1 MRKIKAIFKKEW
13 DRVTKDKRLLFSV
26 MLLPGLMIFIIYSF
40 MGNAMTSMVDNLDT
54 NLAMVNAPESWV
66 STL

>member
-26 MLLPGLMIFIIYSF
+26 MLLPGLMILIIYSF
-40 MGNAMTSMVDNLDT
+40 MVNAMTSMFDNLYT
-54 NLAMVNAPESWV
+54 NIAMVNEPEYWV
-66 STL
+66 ST